1 MMLKKI
7 EKLVIRDIRKW
18 KGEHTFD
25 FKDGINLIKGPNGS
39 GKSTIWL
46 CIALGLTYSAK
57 GGTLK
62 KDLAP
67 NTGGVPLIT
76 VNFQTNDN
84 KRYSITKVFGDQS
97 ASTLRDM
104 ANDEIIALGSDADE
118 QVRILTFSMT
128 PTNGRY
134 TSSKGPMNNV
144 SSTLSDSIG
153 ALSFPQQGQ
162 LDELPEVVEAIRRI
176 GLEVDEAELS
186 KALDKIRNDSE
197 EERKSYISARKK
209 NGTPTI
215 TASGKIIEEG
225 NKLDSLKKDLDSSE
239 AKAKDLKD
247 AQEELQNLQE
257 THIDISEEEKEVKR
271 EEIND
276 LRKEAKVHRE
286 DRETAKLNVENVKA
300 KLDPIQ
306 SELTK
311 RLDLENKVDTQ
322 LTEIGKKEDKL
333 QRAKQS
339 FDKAKQEHDKNQ
351 QTCEQIKAELQL
363 IQSWNDYE
371 NADVQRT
378 SNQALLNQINEAIQT
393 RKTLENE
400 ITKIKKSIE
409 DIKLPTE
416 SQWRELR
423 ELENKEFAL
432 KAQQTMK
439 VQLTADLG
447 ELAVKVD
454 GTEIDEDCEA
464 LYAVDVY
471 QNNTKIIAI
480 SQEFNDAELTEIE
493 LKRNEILNPLQA
505 DGMALLNQR
514 QSEQSSLSGS
524 LASKQEQLEKMNTN
538 EQYAELVDGLENSLA
553 KTTSKPKGKKPSG
566 DLEELLVRVDERFT
580 FSEQKLEDSRVDTQS
595 KNELVIS
602 IDSVLKESKQDL
614 VKLQSEMA
622 NHISEFGVTDEL
634 QDLVINIKIEFD
646 NLDKIHKDFAAN
658 KNLIEDTKE
667 DRANKLRAKLD
678 SQIDLWGNISKLEE
692 RVKLLRDD
700 DSLAKLPDLRVA
712 VKISGDR
719 LKSLQLDHDAYEI
732 ISIVASKL
740 MHEAQNKSR
749 HIVNEKVQR
758 LVSYVLADPDL
769 RVKLDDDGMPSQIGR
784 VPFRDESHGG
794 REQISMIWRLVL
806 LNEENNGDG
815 TVLALDDPL
824 TNTDDIRMNRMK
836 EVLTSYS
843 NDNMQILLF
852 SCHGEDYQDLADQ
865 IIDVSPSSLD

>member
-7 EKLVIRDIRKW
+7 EKLVIRDVRKW

-25 FKDGINLIKGPNGS
+25 FEDGINLIKGPNGS

-46 CIALGLTYSAK
+46 CIALGLTHSAK
-57 GGTLK
+57 SKKLK
-62 KDLAP
+62 EHLSP
-67 NTGGVPLIT
+67 NTGGVPIIT
-76 VNFQTNDN
+76 VDFQTNDD
-84 KRYSITKVFGDQS
+84 KRYSITKLFGEQT
-97 ASTLRDM
+97 ASILRDL
-104 ANDEIIALGSDADE
+104 ANDEIIARGSEADE
-118 QVRILTFSMT
+118 QVRMLTFSMT
-128 PTNGRY
+128 PTNGTYR
-134 TSSKGPMNNV
+134 TKGGPMNNA

-153 ALSFPQQGQ
+153 ALSFPPQGQ
-162 LDELPEVVEAIRRI
+162 LDQLPEIVEAIRRI

-186 KALDKIRNDSE
+186 KALEKISLYSE
-197 EERKSYISARKK
+197 TESKSFISAKRQDGSPKS
-209 NGTPTI
+209 N
-215 TASGKIIEEG
+215 AAGKIVTEKNNLE
-225 NKLDSLKKDLDSSE
+225 KLKESLETCES
-239 AKAKDLKD
+239 KAKDLRQ
-247 AQEELQNLQE
+247 AQEELQNLQQ
-257 THIDISEEEKEVKR
+257 THIEVSEEEKEVKR
-271 EEIND
+271 EEINN

-286 DRETAKLNVENVKA
+286 DRETAKSNLDNAKVKF
-300 KLDPIQ
+300 DPMQ
-306 SELTK
+306 LELTK
-311 RLDLENKVDTQ
+311 RIDLEKEVNTK
-322 LTEIGKKEDKL
+322 LTEIETKEYKL
-333 QRAKQS
+333 LDAKQS
-339 FDKAKQEHDKNQ
+339 FDKAKQIHDKNLE
-351 QTCEQIKAELQL
+351 TSDQIKTEQQL

-378 SNQALLNQINEAIQT
+378 SNQALLNQINEAIQS

-400 ITKIKKSIE
+400 ITKINQSIE

-439 VQLTADLG
+439 VQVTADLG
-447 ELAVKVD
+447 EVAIKVD

-480 SQEFNDAELTEIE
+480 SQDFNDAELTEIE

-505 DGMALLNQR
+505 DGMAILNQR

-524 LASKQEQLEKMNTN
+524 LKSKQEQLDKMKTN
-538 EQYAELVDGLENSLA
+538 EQFAELVDGLEKSLS
-553 KTTSKPKGKKPSG
+553 KTTPKPKGKKPSG

-580 FSEQKLEDSRVDTQS
+580 FSEQKLEDSIKDTQS

-602 IDSVLKESKQDL
+602 IDSVLKESKQNL
-614 VKLQSEMA
+614 VKLQNELE
-622 NHISEFGVTDEL
+622 NHISEFGVTDKL
-634 QDLVINIKIEFD
+634 QDRVIKIKIEFD
-646 NLDKIHKDFAAN
+646 NLDKIHKNFVAN
-658 KNLIEDTKE
+658 KKLIEDTKE
-667 DRANKLRAKLD
+667 DRANKLQTKLD
-678 SQIDLWGNISKLEE
+678 SQVDLWGNISKLEE

-700 DSLAKLPDLRVA
+700 ETLANLPDLRVA
-712 VKISGDR
+712 VKISEGR

-732 ISIVASKL
+732 ISVVASEL

-749 HIVNEKVQR
+749 HIVNEEVQR
-758 LVSYVLADPDL
+758 LVSYVLAEPDL

-806 LNEENNGDG
+806 LNEETNG

-824 TNTDDIRMNRMK
+824 TNTDDIRMDRMK